1 MNTVLTFVDAI
12 PARGVALDGAFGWLL
27 IVFAGF
33 CVGVIACAAMASLR
47 ERTALRV
54 VRCPRH
60 GVRANVAV
68 GRVRGAAR
76 PVVQRCSLLSPPTDV
91 ACGAGCVAVRDV
103 AAG

>member
-1 MNTVLTFVDAI
+1 MNTVVTFVDAI

-33 CVGVIACAAMASLR
+33 CVGVIVGAAMASLR

-60 GVRANVAV
+60 GVRANVAI
-68 GRVRGAAR
+68 GRGAAR
-76 PVVQRCSLLSPPTDV
+76 PVVQRCSLLSPPADV
-91 ACGAGCVAVRDV
+91 ACGGGCVAASDV
-103 AAG
+103 APG